1 MIRSKSHDAIRS
13 NVGAAPSFR
22 MEKKFLF
29 QAETKPGT
37 DLRRGFVI
45 AATLTTTFCAKQ
57 LRLSTF

>member
-45 AATLTTTFCAKQ
+45 AATLTTTF
-57 LRLSTF
+57 